1 MFYNCVRIITAQ
13 LSNMFIIAVDFSDV
27 ITVTCSEAGWGI
39 DVDIFRL
46 RQYYPGAEASDIYLG
61 ENSCTGNEYYGGV
74 EFRQGLRDCLTNQMV
89 NVIDIKPEHVCIT

>member
-1 MFYNCVRIITAQ
+1 
-13 LSNMFIIAVDFSDV
+13 MFIIAVDFSDV

-39 DVDIFRL
+39 DV
-46 RQYYPGAEASDIYLG
+46 DIYLG